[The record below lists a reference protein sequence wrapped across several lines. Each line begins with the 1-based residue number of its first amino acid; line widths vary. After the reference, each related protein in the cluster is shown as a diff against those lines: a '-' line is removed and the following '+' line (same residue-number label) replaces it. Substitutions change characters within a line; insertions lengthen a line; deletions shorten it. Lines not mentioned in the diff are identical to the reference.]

1 MLTFDDDIPPI
12 LKGAKYFMIITDD
25 YSRYRW
31 FFAFK
36 RKLDAKKVLKDW
48 ITMIQTQFYKTP
60 KRIRTDCGKEWLNKI
75 LSEVAAKKRI

>member
-12 LKGAKYFMIITDD
+12 PKGVKYFIIITDN

-36 RKLDAKKVLKDW
+36 RKSDAKKVLENW
-48 ITMIQTQFYKTP
+48 IIMIQIQFHKIP
-60 KRIRTDCGKEWLNKI
+60 KRIRTDCDKEWLNKI
-75 LSEVAAKKRI
+75 LSEVAAKKGI